1 MHFSALFRSLL
12 AVSLTASLGVAGSDP
27 YVDAQA
33 QIDVLKQ
40 APQTSELTT
49 RAQAALER
57 AKHFRDLGDRD
68 RARIALGVATDW
80 TAAAAELQKTIAKEA
95 EAIRKLEL
103 ARTQE
108 ANADKVR
115 VEVEETLAR
124 LGRLSAEADALE
136 LKRQQSKRDTPK
148 VRTERKK

>member
-1 MHFSALFRSLL
+1 MQFSAWFRSIL
-12 AVSLTASLGVAGSDP
+12 AASLTASFALAGSDP
-27 YVDAQA
+27 YTDAQA
-33 QIDVLKQ
+33 QIDALKSV
-40 APQTSELTT
+40 PQTSELTA
-49 RAQAALER
+49 RAQTALER
-57 AKHFRDLGDRD
+57 AKHFRDLGDRE

-80 TAAAAELQKTIAKEA
+80 TAAATELQKTIAKEA

-108 ANADKVR
+108 ANADKLR

-124 LGRLSAEADALE
+124 LGRLSAQADALE